1 MVDIASFPSLIRSMT
16 WGAATSEDEKYLRE
30 PLLMPEDDDNDSL
43 GDDDDSQRVYD
54 VHERLLKK
62 KLDAHVVIKVEP
74 KLTRSERLLR
84 LGRSSAMGL
93 FASIASRP
101 SATTY
106 MNLSPKIESNQEI
119 MVAALIKLAVLTI
132 LAVAW
137 LLTALYRQ
145 AALAA

>member
-1 MVDIASFPSLIRSMT
+1 MVDIASFPSIIRSMT
-16 WGAATSEDEKYLRE
+16 WGAAKSEDEKHLRE

-43 GDDDDSQRVYD
+43 DDDDNQRVYD
-54 VHERLLKK
+54 VHERLMKK
-62 KLDAHVVIKVEP
+62 KLDAHVVVKVEP

-137 LLTALYRQ
+137 LLSALYRQ
-145 AALAA
+145 AALAP